1 MDHDQ
6 GALAPRHRQD
16 VEHLPIVEGQEI
28 VGHVDLER
36 GVAVADQR
44 RQFLAHDLLRW
55 VRNDQVKR
63 VVDDRLGAGGLVVL
77 LDDLAQR
84 LAAMLG
90 GERDH
95 RGGAAE
101 GRRHRR
107 AVEIVGADDPG
118 RGSLL
123 DVAMAVDA
131 ARQHQ
136 PAARIDLLRPG
147 GEVLAEGRDDPVLDA
162 DVAIGDIG
170 SSRHRAVADHQIEVA
185 HATYLHSAPQRP
197 FYPRPVKR
205 YCGVRRT
212 SGRGTAMTGASSH
225 RPTIAV
231 TRHAISAGHYLAATA
246 GFDILQAGGNA
257 IDAGCTAGIALGVL
271 QSDLVDVAGVAPI
284 MIYLA
289 DKEEVVATAIRLAR
303 DGFPMY
309 PLMAESLKRHEADH
323 RAWPS
328 TAAIFLPN
336 GRLPETG
343 EVFRQTDLAASLQY
357 MADEER
363 SAASRGREAGLEA
376 ARDAFYRGDIARKI
390 VGFMKQEGGLLSAED
405 LAEYRSP
412 VGLPERRRF
421 GDLEVFTCGA
431 WCQGPVLLQTLAL
444 LEGTDLA
451 ALGQNSPDY
460 IHHLTEAL
468 KLAFADREAY
478 YGDPAI
484 VEVPLATLIS
494 AEYAAERRKLIRP
507 DKAWPEMPPPGD
519 LGRAGARF
527 RASIGEPNPEPDTS
541 YVCVADRH
549 GNLFSATPSD
559 GSYGS
564 PVVPGTG
571 LIPSNRGSQSR
582 PDPHHPAGVA
592 PGKRPRLTPNP
603 ALAIKGRDQFLPFG
617 TPGGDVQSQAMLQVL
632 LNVFVFGN
640 DVQSA
645 IEMPRFATYSFPS
658 SFAPFDYYP
667 GRLAV
672 EARIPE
678 PVIAELARRGHEIQ
692 R

>member
-1 MDHDQ
+1 M
-6 GALAPRHRQD
+6 
-16 VEHLPIVEGQEI
+16 
-28 VGHVDLER
+28 
-36 GVAVADQR
+36 
-44 RQFLAHDLLRW
+44 
-55 VRNDQVKR
+55 
-63 VVDDRLGAGGLVVL
+63 
-77 LDDLAQR
+77 
-84 LAAMLG
+84 
-90 GERDH
+90 
-95 RGGAAE
+95 
-101 GRRHRR
+101 
-107 AVEIVGADDPG
+107 
-118 RGSLL
+118 
-123 DVAMAVDA
+123 
-131 ARQHQ
+131 
-136 PAARIDLLRPG
+136 
-147 GEVLAEGRDDPVLDA
+147 
-162 DVAIGDIG
+162 
-170 SSRHRAVADHQIEVA
+170 
-185 HATYLHSAPQRP
+185 TAPQ
-197 FYPRPVKR
+197 
-205 YCGVRRT
+205 
-212 SGRGTAMTGASSH
+212 AH

-246 GFDILQAGGNA
+246 GFAILEAGGNA
-257 IDAGCTAGIALGVL
+257 IDAGCAAGIALGVL

-284 MIYLA
+284 MIYDA
-289 DKEEVVATAIRLAR
+289 ASREVITIAGLGPWPKALDPELFMREHGGKIPKGVIRTVVPAAPDAWITALRRYGTMSFGEVAAAAIRLAG

-309 PLMAESLKRHEADH
+309 PLMALSLKRHAADH

-328 TAAIFLPN
+328 SAAIFLPD
-336 GRLPETG
+336 GRVPEAG
-343 EVFRQTDLAASLQY
+343 DVFRQTDLAGSLQY

-363 SAASRGREAGLEA
+363 AAAGRGREAGLEA

-390 VGFMKQEGGLLSAED
+390 VAFMKEEGGLLSAED

-412 VGLPERRRF
+412 IVRPERRRF

-451 ALGQNSPDY
+451 GLGHNSADY
-460 IHHLTEAL
+460 VHRLTEAL

-478 YGDPAI
+478 YGDPAL

-494 AEYAAERRKLIRP
+494 EEYAAERRKLIRP
-507 DKAWPEMPPPGD
+507 DRAWPEMPPPGK
-519 LGRAGARF
+519 LGGETGRSTGGFGRAF
-527 RASIGEPNPEPDTS
+527 GEPNPEPDTS

-582 PDPHHPAGVA
+582 PDPRHPAGVA

-603 ALAIKGRDQFLPFG
+603 ALAIKGGERFMPFG

-632 LNVFVFGN
+632 LNRFVFGQ
-640 DVQSA
+640 DLQSA
-645 IEMPRFATYSFPS
+645 IESPRFASYSYPS
-658 SFAPFDYYP
+658 SFAPYDYYP
-667 GRLAV
+667 GRLAI

-692 R
+692 RWPDWIWTAGAVCAIDVDRKRGVIEAGADPRRAAYALGF

>member
-1 MDHDQ
+1 M
-6 GALAPRHRQD
+6 
-16 VEHLPIVEGQEI
+16 
-28 VGHVDLER
+28 
-36 GVAVADQR
+36 
-44 RQFLAHDLLRW
+44 
-55 VRNDQVKR
+55 
-63 VVDDRLGAGGLVVL
+63 
-77 LDDLAQR
+77 
-84 LAAMLG
+84 
-90 GERDH
+90 
-95 RGGAAE
+95 
-101 GRRHRR
+101 
-107 AVEIVGADDPG
+107 
-118 RGSLL
+118 
-123 DVAMAVDA
+123 
-131 ARQHQ
+131 
-136 PAARIDLLRPG
+136 
-147 GEVLAEGRDDPVLDA
+147 
-162 DVAIGDIG
+162 
-170 SSRHRAVADHQIEVA
+170 
-185 HATYLHSAPQRP
+185 
-197 FYPRPVKR
+197 
-205 YCGVRRT
+205 
-212 SGRGTAMTGASSH
+212 TAASSH

-231 TRHAISAGHYLAATA
+231 TQHAISAGHYLAATA

-257 IDAGCTAGIALGVL
+257 IDAGCAAGIALGVL

-289 DKEEVVATAIRLAR
+289 DKQEVVTIAGLGPWPKALDPELFLREHSGKIPKGVLRTVVPAAPDAWITALRRYGTMSFGDVAAAAIRLAR

-309 PLMAESLKRHEADH
+309 PLMAASLKRHEADH

-343 EVFRQTDLAASLQY
+343 EVFRQTDLAGSLQY

-363 SAASRGREAGLEA
+363 AAASRGRDAGLEA

-390 VGFMKQEGGLLSAED
+390 IAFMKEEGGLLSAED

-412 VGLPERRRF
+412 VGPPERRRF

-451 ALGQNSPDY
+451 GLGQNSPDY
-460 IHHLTEAL
+460 IHQLTEAL

-478 YGDPAI
+478 YGDPAK

-494 AEYAAERRKLIRP
+494 SEYAAERRKLIRP
-507 DKAWPEMPPPGD
+507 DRASPEMPPAGD
-519 LGRAGARF
+519 LGRPTGQARGLTAHGARF
-527 RASIGEPNPEPDTS
+527 RASVGEPNPEPDTS

-549 GNLFSATPSD
+549 GNLFSTTPSD

-582 PDPHHPAGVA
+582 PDPRHPAGVA

-672 EARIPE
+672 EGRIPE

-692 R
+692 RWPDWIWTAGAVCAIHADRRRGVLEAGADPRRAAYALGW

>member
-1 MDHDQ
+1 
-6 GALAPRHRQD
+6 
-16 VEHLPIVEGQEI
+16 
-28 VGHVDLER
+28 
-36 GVAVADQR
+36 
-44 RQFLAHDLLRW
+44 
-55 VRNDQVKR
+55 
-63 VVDDRLGAGGLVVL
+63 
-77 LDDLAQR
+77 
-84 LAAMLG
+84 
-90 GERDH
+90 
-95 RGGAAE
+95 
-101 GRRHRR
+101 
-107 AVEIVGADDPG
+107 
-118 RGSLL
+118 
-123 DVAMAVDA
+123 
-131 ARQHQ
+131 
-136 PAARIDLLRPG
+136 
-147 GEVLAEGRDDPVLDA
+147 
-162 DVAIGDIG
+162 
-170 SSRHRAVADHQIEVA
+170 
-185 HATYLHSAPQRP
+185 
-197 FYPRPVKR
+197 
-205 YCGVRRT
+205 
-212 SGRGTAMTGASSH
+212 MTESSSH

-257 IDAGCTAGIALGVL
+257 IDAGCAAGIALGVV

-289 DKEEVVATAIRLAR
+289 GKQEVVTIAGLGCWPKALDPEFFLREHGGKIPKGVLRTVVPAAPDAWITALRRYGTMSFGEVAAAAIRLAR

-309 PLMAESLKRHEADH
+309 PLMAASLKRHEQDH

-336 GRLPETG
+336 GRAPEAG

-363 SAASRGREAGLEA
+363 AAASRSREAGLEA
-376 ARDAFYRGDIARKI
+376 ARDAFYRGDIARRI
-390 VGFMKQEGGLLSAED
+390 VAFMKEQGGLLSAED
-405 LAEYRSP
+405 LAAYRSP
-412 VGLPERRRF
+412 VAPPERRRF
-421 GDLEVFTCGA
+421 GDLDVFTCGA

-451 ALGQNSPDY
+451 GLGLNRPAY
-460 IHHLTEAL
+460 IHHLAEAL

-478 YGDPAI
+478 YGDPAM

-494 AEYAAERRKLIRP
+494 PEYAAERRKLIRA
-507 DKAWPEMPPPGD
+507 DRAFSEMPPPGD
-519 LGRAGARF
+519 LGREGARF
-527 RASIGEPNPEPDTS
+527 RASIGDPDPEPDTS
-541 YVCVADRH
+541 YVCVADRF

-582 PDPHHPAGVA
+582 PDPRHPAGVA

-617 TPGGDVQSQAMLQVL
+617 TPGGDVQTQAMLQVL
-632 LNVFVFGN
+632 LNLFVFGL

-645 IEMPRFATYSFPS
+645 IESPRFASYSFPS
-658 SFAPFDYYP
+658 SFAPFEYYP

-672 EARIPE
+672 EGRIGE
-678 PVIAELARRGHEIQ
+678 PVMAELARLGHQIQ
-692 R
+692 RWPDWVWTAGAVCAILADRRRGVLEAGADPRRAAYALGW

>member
-1 MDHDQ
+1 M
-6 GALAPRHRQD
+6 
-16 VEHLPIVEGQEI
+16 
-28 VGHVDLER
+28 
-36 GVAVADQR
+36 
-44 RQFLAHDLLRW
+44 
-55 VRNDQVKR
+55 
-63 VVDDRLGAGGLVVL
+63 
-77 LDDLAQR
+77 
-84 LAAMLG
+84 
-90 GERDH
+90 
-95 RGGAAE
+95 
-101 GRRHRR
+101 
-107 AVEIVGADDPG
+107 
-118 RGSLL
+118 
-123 DVAMAVDA
+123 
-131 ARQHQ
+131 
-136 PAARIDLLRPG
+136 
-147 GEVLAEGRDDPVLDA
+147 
-162 DVAIGDIG
+162 
-170 SSRHRAVADHQIEVA
+170 
-185 HATYLHSAPQRP
+185 PQ
-197 FYPRPVKR
+197 
-205 YCGVRRT
+205 T
-212 SGRGTAMTGASSH
+212 SSH

-231 TRHAISAGHYLAATA
+231 TQHAISAGHYLAATA
-246 GFDILQAGGNA
+246 GFEVLQAGGNA
-257 IDAGCTAGIALGVL
+257 IDAGCAAGIALGVL

-289 DKEEVVATAIRLAR
+289 DQQEVVTIAGLGPWPKALDPELFLREHGGKIPKGVLRTVVPAAPDAWITALRRYGTMSFGEVAAAAIRLAR
-303 DGFPMY
+303 EGFPMY

-336 GRLPETG
+336 GRAPEPG

-363 SAASRGREAGLEA
+363 AAAHRSPNGRGREARLEA

-390 VGFMKQEGGLLSAED
+390 VAFMKEEGGLLSAED

-412 VGLPERRRF
+412 VGPPERRRF

-451 ALGQNSPDY
+451 RLGQNSADY
-460 IHHLTEAL
+460 IHHVTEAL

-478 YGDPAI
+478 YGDPAV

-494 AEYAAERRKLIRP
+494 SEYAAERRKWIRP
-507 DKAWPEMPPPGD
+507 DRASPEMPPPGE
-519 LGRAGARF
+519 LGRDHKLFDRLTPREAARLHAGF
-527 RASIGEPNPEPDTS
+527 GDPNPEPDTS

-582 PDPHHPAGVA
+582 PDPRHPAGIA

-617 TPGGDVQSQAMLQVL
+617 TPGGDVQTQAMLQVL
-632 LNVFVFGN
+632 LNLFVFGH

-645 IEMPRFATYSFPS
+645 IEAPRFATYSFPS

-692 R
+692 RWPDWIWSAGAVCAILADRRRGVLEAGADPRRAAYALGW